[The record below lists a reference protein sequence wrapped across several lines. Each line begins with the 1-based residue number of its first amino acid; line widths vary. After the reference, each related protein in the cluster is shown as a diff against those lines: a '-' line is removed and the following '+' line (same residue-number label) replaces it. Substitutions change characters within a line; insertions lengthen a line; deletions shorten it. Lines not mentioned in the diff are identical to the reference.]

1 MKNFLPASGRPTRV
15 TPFLFAA
22 VLLATVPLP
31 AAAVQRSHPSPEVLA
46 AVLADA
52 IEKQDEARL
61 RDLLGQDFRTLI
73 PPAGQELRERFAAA
87 WSRSHRVVADGDARA
102 LVEVG
107 DDGWTL
113 PVPMV
118 KGADGWRFD
127 TLAGVREIRARAI
140 GRNELSAIQV
150 ALAYCD
156 AQQEYAQMDPDR
168 NGVADYARRLLS
180 SPGHRDGLYW
190 PTADGEPPS
199 PLGPLIAQAQA
210 EGAREGEG
218 YHGYRYRVLT
228 AQGKDAPGG
237 ATDYIVSGRMIGG
250 HGLVAWPVRYGET
263 GIMSFI
269 VNHDGIVYQADLG
282 EATAKRA
289 MQMSRFDPGAGWTRV
304 EQHSAPIVPVTASPA
319 GR

>member
-1 MKNFLPASGRPTRV
+1 MKNFLPASFRATRL
-15 TPFLFAA
+15 TPLLFAA

-61 RDLLGQDFRTLI
+61 RDLFGENFRTLI
-73 PPAGQELRERFAAA
+73 PPTGEELRQRFAAA
-87 WSRSHRVVADGDARA
+87 WSRSHRVVPDGDARA
-102 LVEVG
+102 VVEVG

-113 PVPMV
+113 PVPLV

-156 AQQEYAQMDPDR
+156 AQQEYAVMDPDGD
-168 NGVADYARRLLS
+168 GVTDYARRLLS
-180 SPGHRDGLYW
+180 SAGRRDGLYW
-190 PTADGEPPS
+190 PTANAEPPS

-218 YHGYRYRVLT
+218 YHGYRYRILT
-228 AQGKDAPGG
+228 AQGSDAPGG
-237 ATDYIVSGRMIGG
+237 ATDYIVDGRLIGG
-250 HGLVAWPVRYGET
+250 HALVAWPVRYGET

-269 VNHDGIVYQADLG
+269 VNHDGVVYQADLG
-282 EATAKRA
+282 PATAKHAIR
-289 MQMSRFDPGAGWTRV
+289 MSRFDPGRGWTRV
-304 EQHSAPIVPVTASPA
+304 ERP
-319 GR
+319 